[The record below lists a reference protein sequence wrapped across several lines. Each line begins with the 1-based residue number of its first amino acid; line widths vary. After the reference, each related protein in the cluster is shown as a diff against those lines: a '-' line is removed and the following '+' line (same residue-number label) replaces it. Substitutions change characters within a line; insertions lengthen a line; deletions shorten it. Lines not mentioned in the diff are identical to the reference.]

1 MKCISGCVFSG
12 LGRSSCRISIQLVQT
27 RILKA
32 FFSLLAECSS
42 LPKVV
47 YVRMEFFFVLTA
59 LGTADQH
66 EAEEANPSSRK
77 ASSASAPA
85 PDPGRRS

>member
-1 MKCISGCVFSG
+1 MKCISGCVFLG

-47 YVRMEFFFVLTA
+47 YVWWSSSLCWLPWALLTSTRQKKQTRA
-59 LGTADQH
+59 A
-66 EAEEANPSSRK
+66 
-77 ASSASAPA
+77 
-85 PDPGRRS
+85 GRLR